1 MYYMGTLFIVSTPI
15 GNLEDIT
22 VRAIRI
28 LSSVDIVA
36 CEDTR
41 RTGLLLAELRK
52 RYASFSSPLGTR
64 TQKLLRYDDRFEEQK
79 VPFLIDRLQQG
90 ENLALVS
97 DAGTPLVSDPGYV
110 LVREALKREIL
121 VISIPGPS
129 AVTAALVCSGLAV
142 DSFIFLGYPPE
153 KQAHR
158 IQRFKNLHA
167 RRDIA
172 STAILYCAPH
182 KLKQVLMD
190 IANVFG
196 SIDIVLARELTKI
209 HESVWRGSIQEA
221 VRIAD
226 TMIGEIVLLFA
237 LKQDATP

>member
-1 MYYMGTLFIVSTPI
+1 MGTLFIVSTPI

-22 VRAIRI
+22 VRAIKM
-28 LSSVDIVA
+28 LSSVDIIA

-52 RYASFSSPLGTR
+52 RYASFSSSLGTR

-90 ENLALVS
+90 ENLALLS
-97 DAGTPLVSDPGYV
+97 DAGTPLISDPGYV
-110 LVREALKREIL
+110 LVGEALKREIP
-121 VISIPGPS
+121 VVSIPGPS
-129 AVTAALVCSGLAV
+129 AILAALVCSGLPV
-142 DSFIFLGYPPE
+142 DSFLFLGYPPE

-158 IQRFKNLHA
+158 IKRFKDL
-167 RRDIA
+167 RTQGVIA

-182 KLKQVLMD
+182 KLKRVLED
-190 IANVFG
+190 LASVWG
-196 SIDIVLARELTKI
+196 TIDIVLARELTKI
-209 HESVWRGSIQEA
+209 HESVWRGSIREA

-237 LKQDATP
+237 LNQDANS